1 MPRAALPSPPRLVT
15 ATLLATLLAT
25 TLLTACH
32 DHEHDEAIDP
42 IAEGCP
48 HLEFGPDIALD
59 LAIDNPPITTVHTRY
74 PIALAPTDDEG
85 RYGGALA
92 FTSMGGD
99 YYFLLDR
106 ALDFNITDAEDEPVA
121 ALHSHTQPEACPVAA
136 VAHHYLL
143 PAGGY
148 TLTFGPTDAASL
160 QMAVHVPGT
169 DHAHAH

>member
-1 MPRAALPSPPRLVT
+1 MPRAALPSPACL
-15 ATLLATLLAT
+15 LLATLLAAA
-25 TLLTACH
+25 LLTGCH
-32 DHEHDEAIDP
+32 DHEHDEDTDP
-42 IAEGCP
+42 IAEGCA

-59 LAIDNPPITTVHTRY
+59 LALDNPPITTVHTRY
-74 PIALAPTDDEG
+74 PIALAPTGDED

-92 FTSMGGD
+92 FNSMGGD

-106 ALDFNITDAEDEPVA
+106 ALDFAITDAADEPVA
-121 ALHSHTQPEACPVAA
+121 ALHSHPDPEACAVAA
-136 VAHHYLL
+136 VAHHYQL

-160 QMAVHVPGT
+160 NMAVHVPGA